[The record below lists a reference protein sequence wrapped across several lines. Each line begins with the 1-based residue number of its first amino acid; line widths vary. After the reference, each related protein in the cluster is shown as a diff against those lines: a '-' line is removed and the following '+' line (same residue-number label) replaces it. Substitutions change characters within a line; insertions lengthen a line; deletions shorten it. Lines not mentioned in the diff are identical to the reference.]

1 VVDAVFSRLRAEYA
15 RLGEADRFELL
26 TGSLMGEEAVGG
38 YAATGA
44 KLGLSEGGIKTVVRR
59 MRLPFRDLLRGELSE
74 TLAAG
79 VEVDDEIGHLLMAL
93 KQ

>member
-1 VVDAVFSRLRAEYA
+1 
-15 RLGEADRFELL
+15 
-26 TGSLMGEEAVGG
+26 
-38 YAATGA
+38 
-44 KLGLSEGGIKTVVRR
+44 